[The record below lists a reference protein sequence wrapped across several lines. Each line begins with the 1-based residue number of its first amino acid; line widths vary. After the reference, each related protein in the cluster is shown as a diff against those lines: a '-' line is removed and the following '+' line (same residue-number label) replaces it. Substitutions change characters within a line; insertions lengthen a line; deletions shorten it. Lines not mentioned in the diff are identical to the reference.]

1 MQTSPST
8 PIRLYLLDD
17 HALFREGLLRLL
29 SSDER
34 FAVAGACGTA
44 AAARQELQ
52 RVPVDVLILDYD
64 LGEEQSI
71 ELVRELSERGFE
83 GKIMMVTAGIP
94 DRAALAFI
102 QLGVAGIFHKQ
113 HSPEDLQRAIVEVAQ
128 GRVVIEQAYLR
139 NLVTKAAAIGSGG
152 GQKLTERDLA
162 ILRCLVEGLAN
173 KEIASQLAISESAV
187 KASLQSLFAKTGVR
201 TRAQLVRIALE
212 QYRDVI

>member
-8 PIRLYLLDD
+8 PIRLFLLDD

-29 SSDER
+29 RSDTR
-34 FAVAGACGTA
+34 FEVSGACGTA
-44 AAARQELQ
+44 AEALTELRRTAA
-52 RVPVDVLILDYD
+52 DVLILDYD
-64 LGEEQSI
+64 LGPESSLD
-71 ELVRELSERGFE
+71 LVRTLAGDGFA

-94 DRAALAFI
+94 DRMALELI

-128 GRVVIEQAYLR
+128 GRVLIEQGYLK
-139 NLVTKAAAIGSGG
+139 NLVSTAATMGSGT
-152 GQKLTERDLA
+152 GQRLTERDLA
-162 ILRCLVEGLAN
+162 ILRSLVEGLSN
-173 KEIASQLAISESAV
+173 KEIAAQLEISESAV
-187 KASLQSLFAKTGVR
+187 KASLQTLFAKTGVR